1 MEDRKGGIT
10 MKKALLLISLI
21 LVLSFCDGKSYR
33 LKGGRAITIEGDTV
47 EFYGGEISSSFI
59 GNRSIRMVII
69 KE

>member
-1 MEDRKGGIT
+1 

-21 LVLSFCDGKSYR
+21 LVLSSCGGKSYR
-33 LKGGRAITIEGDTV
+33 LRGGRAITIEGDTV
-47 EFYGGEISSSFI
+47 GFYGGEISSSFI

>member
-1 MEDRKGGIT
+1 

-21 LVLSFCDGKSYR
+21 LVLSSCDSKSYR
-33 LKGGRAITIEGDTV
+33 LRGGRAITIEGDTV
-47 EFYGGEISSSFI
+47 EFYGGEISSSSI